1 MLGIAYE
8 PVLRGTAVITLLL
21 AELKQLSSA
30 VVGLVDSPV
39 VEVGL
44 VHNPE
49 VEVGLVHNPEV
60 EVGLVHNPEVEVVQQ
75 VDNLMTA
82 GCTVAMVP
90 VLLDREDLSP

>member
-49 VEVGLVHNPEV
+49 VEV
-60 EVGLVHNPEVEVVQQ
+60 VQQ
-75 VDNLMTA
+75 VDNLVGPVVDMVQTWYTTA
-82 GCTVAMVP
+82 QQQQILTYKGKFLYAQT
-90 VLLDREDLSP
+90 L